1 MVADNVC
8 SQAGAKNNADFSK
21 YLTVATDMFFTLS
34 NDEDADIRL
43 LAGLYTF
50 EIYLYLRYY
59 CFVCNLILEINLN
72 DLCPK
77 KNIFIGDQFLYLFKY
92 ILIHI

>member
-1 MVADNVC
+1 MSFRKKEKMSHCNMVADNVC

-21 YLTVATDMFFTLS
+21 YLTVATDMFFTLT

-50 EIYLYLRYY
+50 KNFTYIYAIIVS
-59 CFVCNLILEINLN
+59 FVI
-72 DLCPK
+72 
-77 KNIFIGDQFLYLFKY
+77 
-92 ILIHI
+92 

>member
-1 MVADNVC
+1 MSHCNMVADNVC

-43 LAGLYTF
+43 LAGWYTF
-50 EIYLYLRYY
+50 YVYYQPYLSIIT
-59 CFVCNLILEINLN
+59 FNLNLEIN
-72 DLCPK
+72 C
-77 KNIFIGDQFLYLFKY
+77 
-92 ILIHI
+92 

>member
-1 MVADNVC
+1 MSHCNMVADNVC

-21 YLTVATDMFFTLS
+21 YLTVATDMFFTLT

-50 EIYLYLRYY
+50 KIFTYIYAIIVS
-59 CFVCNLILEINLN
+59 FVI
-72 DLCPK
+72 
-77 KNIFIGDQFLYLFKY
+77 
-92 ILIHI
+92 